1 MKGSERLLPP
11 LLLLVASSSLL
22 SAVVSRYCP
31 FYSLI

>member
-1 MKGSERLLPP
+1 MKGSERLL
-11 LLLLVASSSLL
+11 LLLLASSSLL